1 MAGELSIENGFPVG
15 AEGFDEDV
23 LNWLGVLVMSV
34 ELAAALSLAEVDPV
48 GGTIAGALEAR
59 GFAEGLE
66 QHGADAVALLPVLG
80 QLALEAGEQMRC
92 QTGEANPGQ
101 DEIAGVIDDQ
111 RQVALAGGGIPA
123 DELVAGAVFQ
133 AAAPQPGRASR
144 RPSSA
149 CTK

>member
-66 QHGADAVALLPVLG
+66 QHGADAIALLPVLG

-111 RQVALAGGGIPA
+111 RQV
-123 DELVAGAVFQ
+123 Q
-133 AAAPQPGRASR
+133 TSRYRAHR
-144 RPSSA
+144 V
-149 CTK
+149 

>member
-66 QHGADAVALLPVLG
+66 QHGADAIVVAASARAVG
-80 QLALEAGEQMRC
+80 
-92 QTGEANPGQ
+92 
-101 DEIAGVIDDQ
+101 
-111 RQVALAGGGIPA
+111 AGGRRA
-123 DELVAGAVFQ
+123 DAMPDRGGESRAG
-133 AAAPQPGRASR
+133 
-144 RPSSA
+144 
-149 CTK
+149 